1 MFECECTQFRFPPV
15 GARDMM
21 FSFGIKSRLLLLSTK
36 CFIYFPMGLLWRFTV
51 NRNRLISRT
60 PCPRDRDLP
69 NTLYC
74 HNTLFITWNR
84 DENKPIR
91 ICIHRERPL
100 KLGTIST
107 EQHYTAEDQK
117 PRQTQL
123 IPMLPSIHNWYPPW
137 ESGEDFVK
145 MLFNNTQLA
154 SMHKNIEPF
163 QNKTTKNEKFGSSIL
178 FKTLQNIPF

>member
-1 MFECECTQFRFPPV
+1 MFECECIQFRLPPG

-69 NTLYC
+69 NTLCC

-84 DENKPIR
+84 DENKPPPNLYPQRETFEIGNN
-91 ICIHRERPL
+91 IHRATLHSRRSKAEAN
-100 KLGTIST
+100 TIDNCRGLC
-107 EQHYTAEDQK
+107 ENAVQG
-117 PRQTQL
+117 
-123 IPMLPSIHNWYPPW
+123 PPTC
-137 ESGEDFVK
+137 
-145 MLFNNTQLA
+145 LYA
-154 SMHKNIEPF
+154 
-163 QNKTTKNEKFGSSIL
+163 
-178 FKTLQNIPF
+178 

>member
-1 MFECECTQFRFPPV
+1 MFDCECIQFRFPPG

-69 NTLYC
+69 NTLCC

-137 ESGEDFVK
+137 ESEEDSVK
-145 MLFNNTQLA
+145 MLFKAPNLPLCI
-154 SMHKNIEPF
+154 K
-163 QNKTTKNEKFGSSIL
+163 IL
-178 FKTLQNIPF
+178 SHFKTKQPKKRKLTYMRENNG

>member
-1 MFECECTQFRFPPV
+1 MFECECIQFRFPPG

-69 NTLYC
+69 NTLCC

-107 EQHYTAEDQK
+107 QQLYTAEDQK

-137 ESGEDFVK
+137 ESGENLWK
-145 MLFNNTQLA
+145 CRWSTPNLPLC
-154 SMHKNIEPF
+154 I
-163 QNKTTKNEKFGSSIL
+163 KTLSH
-178 FKTLQNIPF
+178 FKTKQPKTRKLLEKTITAQLEI

>member
-1 MFECECTQFRFPPV
+1 MLECECIQFRFPPG

-74 HNTLFITWNR
+74 HNTLFKTWNR

-117 PRQTQL
+117 PRRTQL
-123 IPMLPSIHNWYPPW
+123 IP
-137 ESGEDFVK
+137 F
-145 MLFNNTQLA
+145 NTQLIPT
-154 SMHKNIEPF
+154 MGVWRELVKMPF
-163 QNKTTKNEKFGSSIL
+163 KAPNLPLCIKIL
-178 FKTLQNIPF
+178 SHFKTKQPKKRKLT